1 MAEMQQ
7 DVMEELSPTESS
19 TENQEQD
26 TNGSEA
32 VENTESDVLVEN
44 YKRAM
49 KKERERRKEAEAK
62 LAERPV
68 VEQEPIDQDDTVKR
82 FLNTEALAL
91 VTNKIVTDPAF
102 RAVAE
107 EVKVEMIKTGKP
119 LEDSYNAVL
128 ARLFKEMTK
137 GQSLDEPVKPIFNQL
152 PKTATPEDKR
162 ISQETQ
168 ELIDDFDRMAK
179 SFG

>member
-7 DVMEELSPTESS
+7 DVMEELSPTESP

-26 TNGSEA
+26 TKGSEA

-49 KKERERRKEAEAK
+49 KKERERRKEAEAQLQQLK
-62 LAERPV
+62 SLPV
-68 VEQEPIDQDDTVKR
+68 EEQDDTVKR
-82 FLNTEALAL
+82 FLNVEATTLIN
-91 VTNKIVTDPAF
+91 NKLLTDPSF
-102 RAVAE
+102 RDRVDF
-107 EVKVEMIKTGKP
+107 VKKEMIETGKNI
-119 LEDSYNAVL
+119 DDADNAVI
-128 ARLFKEMTK
+128 ARLFKEMIK
-137 GQSLDEPVKPIFNQL
+137 SQSLDEPAKPIFNSL
-152 PKTATPEDKR
+152 PKTATPEDRR